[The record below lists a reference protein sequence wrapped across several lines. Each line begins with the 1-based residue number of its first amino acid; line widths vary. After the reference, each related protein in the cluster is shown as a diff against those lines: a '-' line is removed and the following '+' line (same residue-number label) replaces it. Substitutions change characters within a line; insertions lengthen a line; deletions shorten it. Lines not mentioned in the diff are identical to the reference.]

1 MTREMIVMSKRE
13 QHRVHVLTQVQ
24 HDRLRAAAAA
34 QLLGLSLRHLRRLL
48 ARLRRQGLAALVHGN
63 RGRPSPRR
71 LTKAVRSRV
80 LTLARTTYAGFNDHH
95 LTEML
100 VQHEGLQLS
109 RRTVQRLLRAA
120 GLGSP
125 RTRRPPRHRRRRER
139 MPQAGLLIQ
148 MDGSHHPWL
157 EDRGPRLVLLAAI
170 DDATGRVLGAI
181 FRLEEDT
188 HGYLLLLR
196 QLLRRYG
203 VPGAVYTDRHS
214 IFRAP
219 ARTQPT
225 LQEQLE
231 GQRDHTQ
238 VGRALTELGIRWI
251 AAQSPQAKG
260 RIERLFGTFQ
270 DRLVA
275 ELRLAR
281 ACTLTDAQRVVDR
294 FLPRYNAR
302 FARRPADPTSA
313 WQPVPDAATLDTIC
327 CVKSRRTVANDNT
340 VQVGDRLLHLRPG
353 PRGRSYAQARVDV
366 HARLDGTLAVYYH
379 GQRLTVHVGRR
390 SAQPNPPHALRG
402 RTAPPTS
409 TPRHERAAVAPAA
422 NHPWRQF
429 GRFARRQ
436 EFQAHEVTFSETR

>member
-1 MTREMIVMSKRE
+1 MSKRE

-24 HDRLRAAAAA
+24 HGRLHAPAAA

-48 ARLRRQGLAALVHGN
+48 ARLRQQGLGALTHGN

-71 LTKAVRSRV
+71 LKEAIRSRV

-95 LTEML
+95 FTEML
-100 VQHEGLQLS
+100 VRHESLKLS

-139 MPQAGLLIQ
+139 MPQAGLLVQ

-170 DDATGRVLGAI
+170 DDATGRVVGAI

-203 VPGAVYTDRHS
+203 IPGAIYTDRNS

-219 ARTQPT
+219 TRMEPT

-281 ACTLTDAQRVVDR
+281 ACTLTDAQRIVDR

-313 WQPVPDAATLDTIC
+313 WQLVPDAATLESIC
-327 CVKSRRTVANDNT
+327 CLKSRRTVANDNT

-353 PRGRSYAQARVDV
+353 PSGRSYAQARVDV
-366 HARLDGTLAVYYH
+366 HTRLDGTLAVYYQ
-379 GQRLTVHVGRR
+379 GQRLTVRLGRR
-390 SAQPNPPHALRG
+390 SARPTPPHTLRG
-402 RTAPPTS
+402 RTPLPAPAIPKPPS
-409 TPRHERAAVAPAA
+409 AVAPPAT
-422 NHPWRQF
+422 HPWRRF
-429 GRFARRQ
+429 GSFARRKEPQ
-436 EFQAHEVTFSETR
+436 DPG